1 MFSNDSTVWP
11 SRGDRAVEYRRL
23 GRTGIRVSALSL
35 GTATLGSR
43 WGPRWSM
50 EPAEADAL
58 IGTALEHGIN
68 LFDTANVYNGG
79 ESEEWL
85 GRALKQRSAR
95 DNVVLSTKFGYRTDH
110 CDVNGGG
117 CSRRAMTSAVEKSLT
132 RLGTDYIDLYYVHLW
147 DRVTAVEETLETA
160 IDLIAQGKIRYLG
173 LSNVPGWY
181 LGYADGLCAGRGLPP
196 IAAMQLNYNLLTRSL
211 EHEYLS
217 YAEHSGTGLVSW
229 GPLAGGLLAGR
240 YRVDARRR
248 TLEGAGRLTEGV
260 LGATLSPFR
269 DIVER
274 TLLRLDRLAE
284 QTGENPARMALAWL
298 LRNPRLTSVT
308 LGVSTRSQL
317 LDNLEAAN
325 AEFPDEVMASLD
337 EVSAPSTPHPYEF
350 LAQEFQDL
358 VHGTPTSNARED
370 GQSPMHQQRTN

>member
-1 MFSNDSTVWP
+1 M
-11 SRGDRAVEYRRL
+11 EYRRL
-23 GRTGIRVSALSL
+23 GRTGIRVSVLSL
-35 GTATLGSR
+35 GTATLGSQ

-50 EPAEADAL
+50 EPTEADAL

-110 CDVNGGG
+110 CDVNSGG

-181 LGYADGLCAGRGLPP
+181 LGYADGLCAGR
-196 IAAMQLNYNLLTRSL
+196 AFR
-211 EHEYLS
+211 
-217 YAEHSGTGLVSW
+217 
-229 GPLAGGLLAGR
+229 
-240 YRVDARRR
+240 
-248 TLEGAGRLTEGV
+248 
-260 LGATLSPFR
+260 LSPR
-269 DIVER
+269 C
-274 TLLRLDRLAE
+274 
-284 QTGENPARMALAWL
+284 
-298 LRNPRLTSVT
+298 S
-308 LGVSTRSQL
+308 
-317 LDNLEAAN
+317 
-325 AEFPDEVMASLD
+325 
-337 EVSAPSTPHPYEF
+337 
-350 LAQEFQDL
+350 
-358 VHGTPTSNARED
+358 
-370 GQSPMHQQRTN
+370 